1 MSMSEGGDEDDGCEG
16 GRDSIVI
23 RCEGEGT
30 WLAATTCVEAGGSTG
45 VAEDEEGEEGCR
57 CTRSR
62 LSLSSARF
70 TPIFLSGSHPPTR
83 TLQEDLEVTWETP

>member
-45 VAEDEEGEEGCR
+45 VAEDEEGEEGWCAPN
-57 CTRSR
+57 
-62 LSLSSARF
+62 SL
-70 TPIFLSGSHPPTR
+70 HPFVSYQVRP
-83 TLQEDLEVTWETP
+83 